1 MTLKIC
7 DFVEWELQKF
17 RDECNFTDEELEY
30 FNLRAKNKS
39 NVEIA
44 LTMNVSES
52 KVSILA
58 RKVKTK
64 IKKVL

>member
-1 MTLKIC
+1 MLIA

-39 NVEIA
+39 NTQIA
-44 LTMNVSES
+44 LTMHISEA
-52 KVSILA
+52 KVSKLA
-58 RKVKTK
+58 RKVKNK
-64 IKKVL
+64 MLKVI